1 MKCIVCKS
9 QNTQKF
15 GLFDC
20 KLYWKCIVC
29 EAKFLDKGALP
40 TAMEE
45 KAHYLHHDNKITD
58 LAYRN
63 FLNRLKTPLCQVLSP
78 GDVGLDYGCG
88 NGPALAD
95 MFRQDGFKIDLYDP
109 FFYPNT
115 NTLKKKYD
123 FITCTE
129 TVEHFFNPFEEF
141 KKIDSMLKIG
151 GKLGFMTCFLTNEHA
166 FGGWHYRRDPT
177 HVVFYN
183 RQTFEVISSQRR
195 WHCTSP
201 SKDIVIIS
209 KALEQ
214 S

>member
-9 QNTQKF
+9 QDTQKF

-29 EAKFLDKGALP
+29 EAKFLDKGALL

-58 LAYRN
+58 LAYRS

-115 NTLKKKYD
+115 NTLKKNM
-123 FITCTE
+123 IL
-129 TVEHFFNPFEEF
+129 
-141 KKIDSMLKIG
+141 SLA
-151 GKLGFMTCFLTNEHA
+151 L
-166 FGGWHYRRDPT
+166 
-177 HVVFYN
+177 
-183 RQTFEVISSQRR
+183 RQ
-195 WHCTSP
+195 
-201 SKDIVIIS
+201 
-209 KALEQ
+209 
-214 S
+214 